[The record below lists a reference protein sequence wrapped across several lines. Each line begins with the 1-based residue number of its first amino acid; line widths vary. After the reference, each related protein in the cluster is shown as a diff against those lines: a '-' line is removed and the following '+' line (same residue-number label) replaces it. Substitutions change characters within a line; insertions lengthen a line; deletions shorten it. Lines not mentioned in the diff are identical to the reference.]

1 MNNVLILSSPLWPF
15 TELTPGC
22 TWFSGTEEPTIGP
35 SIPHASHQCWVER
48 KAHFSPGSCSPSLPQ
63 GHIAALWPTFCP
75 LEPPGPFCWVAFQ
88 LVSLQHAR
96 AVPPQEQDLP
106 LPLLEFHEVPF
117 SPFLYPKQI
126 TKKSTLCT
134 VALFWWNILRKT
146 ISEFLL
152 FHFMYLINPRMNV
165 NHKYIQ
171 MDPKTM
177 QKKKNCEYSCIN

>member
-1 MNNVLILSSPLWPF
+1 MALHWTHSRMYLILWYWGTHHRTQHSRCTSPVL
-15 TELTPGC
+15 
-22 TWFSGTEEPTIGP
+22 S
-35 SIPHASHQCWVER
+35 
-48 KAHFSPGSCSPSLPQ
+48 SPGSCSPSLPQ
-63 GHIAALWPTFCP
+63 GHIAVLWPTFCP
-75 LEPPGPFCWVAFQ
+75 LGPPGPFSWVAFQ

-106 LPLLEFHEVPF
+106 LPFLEFHEVPF
-117 SPFLYPKQI
+117 SPFLYPNQI

-152 FHFMYLINPRMNV
+152 FHFMYLINPRTNV

-171 MDPKTM
+171 MDP
-177 QKKKNCEYSCIN
+177 